1 MYISI
6 IYISQ
11 RLNVANYLQSKQR
24 NKTTTNGKEQKH
36 FIILGTSFKCCCEP
50 TKRIS
55 L

>member
-11 RLNVANYLQSKQR
+11 RLNVANYLQR